1 MCLPVFIE
9 VDGLPKSLLRTALL
23 WYTCRY
29 LSSLCLKEPGTLK
42 NGIVHII
49 LHV

>member
-23 WYTCRY
+23 RY